1 MFEIGSSLKEAR
13 SRRKLSAADVHKAIR
28 IRERYLTAI
37 EEERWEML
45 PGDTYTKGFLRTYAE
60 FLGLDGQLYVEEYN
74 ARIAQHEEE
83 PLVPESLT
91 GRGAAGGILFRTI
104 GAFLLVGGVTGG
116 VIAWH
121 HAGAPSRPTLEAAA
135 AAAAPAL
142 APALAPAPALAA
154 APVRR
159 TVQKAP
165 VVHAAKPIV
174 PPKPIFTTIAAVR
187 DTSWLSVRV
196 GGPAGREVFRGIL
209 RAGRTLRFGLAQAV
223 WMRMGRPRALDIHV
237 GRTLVHGLPHAPAN
251 LLLTKTGA
259 KRR

>member
-83 PLVPESLT
+83 PLVPESLN

-104 GAFLLVGGVTGG
+104 GAFLVVGGVAGG
-116 VIAWH
+116 LVALH

-142 APALAPAPALAA
+142 APAA

-165 VVHAAKPIV
+165 AVHAAKPV
-174 PPKPIFTTIAAVR
+174 VRPKPTFTTIAAVR
-187 DTSWLSVRV
+187 DKSWLSVRV
-196 GGPAGREVFRGIL
+196 GGPGGPEVFRGIL
-209 RAGRTLRFGLAQAV
+209 RAGHTLRFGLAQAV

-237 GRTLVHGLPHAPAN
+237 GKTLVHGLPHAPAN
-251 LLLTKTGA
+251 LLLTKAGA